1 MARDYIQRMDCVFC
15 TGVARSGDVVLED
28 QRTWVVLHEDWSVRG
43 HAMVVWKV
51 HVENFSDLTPEDAAH
66 FARVH
71 RRAEKALLDVT
82 KADRAILMK
91 LGIAT
96 PHLHLHIYPVSA
108 ALDRDA
114 VMRVINGETRETR
127 DVAFVNALRSAC
139 AQPESW

>member
-1 MARDYIQRMDCVFC
+1 MDCVFC
-15 TGVARSGDVVLED
+15 TDVTRSGDVVFED
-28 QRTWVVLHEDWSVRG
+28 QRTWIVLHDDWSVRG
-43 HAMVVWKV
+43 HAMVVWKL

-96 PHLHLHIYPVSA
+96 PHLHLHIYPIRAS
-108 ALDRDA
+108 LDRDA
-114 VMRVINGETRETR
+114 VMRIINGEAREAR
-127 DVAFVNALRSAC
+127 AEAFVEAVRQAVSSRA
-139 AQPESW
+139 

>member
-1 MARDYIQRMDCVFC
+1 MECVFC
-15 TGVARSGDVVLED
+15 TDVTRSGDVVFED
-28 QRTWVVLHEDWSVRG
+28 QRTWVVLHDDWSVRG

-71 RRAEKALLDVT
+71 RKAEQALLVAT
-82 KADRAILMK
+82 KAGRAILMK

-108 ALDRDA
+108 TLDRDV
-114 VMRVINGETRETR
+114 VMRVINGEMR
-127 DVAFVNALRSAC
+127 DSRDEEFVAAVRKHLTSRH
-139 AQPESW
+139 

>member
-1 MARDYIQRMDCVFC
+1 MECVFC
-15 TGVARSGDVVLED
+15 SDVTRSGDVVFED
-28 QRTWVVLHEDWSVRG
+28 QRTWVVLHDDWSVRG

-71 RRAEKALLDVT
+71 RKAERALLGVT
-82 KADRAILMK
+82 GADRAILMK

-114 VMRVINGETRETR
+114 VMRIINAETRENR
-127 DVAFVNALRSAC
+127 DESFVEALRKHLTSRH
-139 AQPESW
+139 

>member
-1 MARDYIQRMDCVFC
+1 MECVFC
-15 TGVARSGDVVLED
+15 SDVTRSGDVVFED
-28 QRTWVVLHEDWSVRG
+28 QRTWVVLHDDWSVRG
-43 HAMVVWKV
+43 HAMVVWKL

-71 RRAEKALLDVT
+71 RRAESALLEVT

-108 ALDRDA
+108 SLDRDA
-114 VMRVINGETRETR
+114 VMRIISGETRETR
-127 DVAFVNALRSAC
+127 DVAFIEEMRNHLTSRH
-139 AQPESW
+139 